1 MDGKLVRELHEKA
14 QLAGKYI
21 GAHRLG
27 GGWEGYNDDEALWH
41 KIICW
46 NFNGV

>member
-14 QLAGKYI
+14 QLAGNI

-27 GGWEGYNDDEALWH
+27 GGWDGLMTMKWH
-41 KIICW
+41 KII
-46 NFNGV
+46 GAGKLIQ